1 VQNYKHSL
9 IFTVKISGLLQRMP
23 AHRLPPVAQ
32 INASLSAN
40 RQLGQ
45 EFPENGKAQGYHTPI
60 AC

>member
-1 VQNYKHSL
+1 
-9 IFTVKISGLLQRMP
+9 MP

>member
-1 VQNYKHSL
+1 
-9 IFTVKISGLLQRMP
+9 MP
-23 AHRLPPVAQ
+23 VHRLLLVAQ

-60 AC
+60 AW